1 MSGNSSE
8 ELVGLS
14 KDVRN
19 VEMQLIEARERRD
32 QKIRD
37 AIKIEGLT
45 MYAVSRIA
53 GLTQPSIKK
62 IMDK

>member
-45 MYAVSRIA
+45 MYAVARIA